1 MTAPTESSADEMDG
15 KIRQLDALFRPKR
28 VAFVG
33 ASDKNLF
40 SRRAYTQFLRVAPDA
55 ELPLV
60 NPRTEIVHGQ
70 QTVKRCVDIPGGID
84 CAFMLT
90 PADVTVSAL
99 DDAADAGARA
109 AVIVSQGWAE
119 EGPVGAVRQEEL
131 VAKARSRG
139 MTLLGP
145 NHIGFANLWDRV
157 APCSLGLE
165 LPTTPG
171 HVGLITQS
179 GAIGSSL
186 VTYAARNDVRFSF
199 VITVGNESMVDV
211 SAGIQYLV
219 EDENTRAIAVFA
231 ETIRDPQTF
240 REAARCAAEVGK
252 PIIILKVGSSQLA
265 AATAQAHTGALVGDD
280 RVIDAVLRQDGV
292 IRVKTVEDLVCT
304 ANLAAST
311 GPLRSSGIGVLS
323 TSGGACDITADL
335 GQDAGLSLPALDDV
349 ARARIE
355 KFLPSYGQ
363 AQNPLDMTGGALAD
377 PEAWKEGLRA
387 FAANQPQLGLLGV
400 VTSLPRE
407 GEQQRI
413 DTFRAVG
420 ECAAETGL
428 PIAVFPQIDQDQS
441 EYIRTVRDELN
452 VQIVMPGVA
461 RFVTAASAIARWS
474 KWLAARSARDPEPLT
489 PQPMAIRPIRAG
501 ETLSEY
507 DARAL
512 VAPAGV
518 EFVPTVLATD
528 VHEAI
533 GAAEAYSGPVVLKM
547 CSAGAA
553 HKTELGGVALNLHT
567 PAEVMAAFD
576 RLADRADQHGLTL
589 QGQLVSPMRGH
600 STELLVGVTRD
611 PSWGLILAVAAGGEL
626 VEILD
631 DSALRVLPVSRN
643 EISSMLRELRISRI
657 LDGYRG
663 RRSADF
669 DSVVDAVAGIAAAA
683 VGLGDKL
690 ASLEV
695 NPLAVSEDRVEG
707 LDILITTLADG

>member
-1 MTAPTESSADEMDG
+1 MTAMSASSACAVDD
-15 KIRQLDALFRPKR
+15 KTNQLDALFRPKR

-40 SRRAYTQFLRVAPDA
+40 SRRAYTQFRRIAPEA

-60 NPRTEIVHGQ
+60 NPRSKVVHGQ
-70 QTVKRCVDIPGGID
+70 PTVKRCVDIPGGID

-90 PADVTVSAL
+90 PAEATVSAL

-119 EGPVGAVRQEEL
+119 EGSEGAARQGEL
-131 VAKARSRG
+131 VEKARSRG

-145 NHIGFANLWDRV
+145 NHIGFANLWDKV

-179 GAIGSSL
+179 GAVGSSL

-199 VITVGNESMVDV
+199 VITVGNEAMVDV

-219 EDENTRAIAVFA
+219 EDMNTRAIAVFA

-240 REAARCAAEVGK
+240 REAARRAAEVGK
-252 PIIILKVGSSQLA
+252 PIIILKVGSSELA

-292 IRVKTVEDLVCT
+292 IRVRTVEDLVCT
-304 ANLAAST
+304 ANLAAAT
-311 GPLRSSGIGVLS
+311 GPLRSSGVGVLS
-323 TSGGACDITADL
+323 ASGGACDVTADL
-335 GQDAGLSLPALDDV
+335 GQDAGLSLPELDAA

-355 KFLPSYGQ
+355 QFLPSYGH

-387 FAANQPQLGLLGV
+387 FSASRPQMGLLGV

-420 ECAAETGL
+420 ECATETGI
-428 PIAVFPQIDQDQS
+428 PIAIFPQIEQDQS
-441 EYIRTVRDELN
+441 EYIRTVRDESN
-452 VQIVMPGVA
+452 VQIVMPSVA
-461 RFVTAASAIARWS
+461 RFVVAASALGRWS
-474 KWLAARSARDPEPLT
+474 EWLAARSAQVIPVPEVT
-489 PQPMAIRPIRAG
+489 EIRPMRAG
-501 ETLSEY
+501 EILSEY
-507 DARAL
+507 DARQL

-528 VHEAI
+528 VQKAVEA
-533 GAAEAYSGPVVLKM
+533 AAGFGGPVVLKL
-547 CSAGAA
+547 CSADAA
-553 HKTELGGVALNLHT
+553 HKTELGGVALNLQT
-567 PAEVMAAFD
+567 PDEVKAAFE
-576 RLADRADQHGLTL
+576 RLADSADRHGVNL
-589 QGQLVSPMRGH
+589 QGQLVSPMRSH
-600 STELLVGVTRD
+600 SIELLVGVTRD
-611 PSWGLILAVAAGGEL
+611 PSWGLVLAVAAGGEL

-631 DSALRVLPVSRN
+631 DSALRVLPVSRD
-643 EISSMLRELRISRI
+643 EISSLLRELRISRI
-657 LDGYRG
+657 FAGYRG

-669 DSVVDAVAGIAAAA
+669 AKIVDAVVGIAVAA
-683 VGLGDKL
+683 GQLGDNL
-690 ASLEV
+690 ASVEV
-695 NPLAVSEDRVEG
+695 NPLAISEDRVEG
-707 LDILITTLADG
+707 LDVLITTLADR

>member
-1 MTAPTESSADEMDG
+1 MTATSASSACAVDD
-15 KIRQLDALFRPKR
+15 KTNQLDALFRPKR

-40 SRRAYTQFLRVAPDA
+40 SRRAYTQFRRIAPEA

-60 NPRTEIVHGQ
+60 NPRTEVVHGQ
-70 QTVKRCVDIPGGID
+70 PTVKRCVDIPGGID

-90 PADVTVSAL
+90 PAEATVSAL

-119 EGPVGAVRQEEL
+119 EGSEGAARQGEL
-131 VAKARSRG
+131 VEKARSRG

-145 NHIGFANLWDRV
+145 NHIGFANLWDKV

-179 GAIGSSL
+179 GAVGSSL

-199 VITVGNESMVDV
+199 VITVGNEAMVDV

-219 EDENTRAIAVFA
+219 EDVNTRAIAVFA
-231 ETIRDPQTF
+231 ETIRDPQSF
-240 REAARCAAEVGK
+240 REAARRAAEAGK
-252 PIIILKVGSSQLA
+252 PIVILKVGSSELA

-292 IRVKTVEDLVCT
+292 IRVRTVEDLVCT
-304 ANLAAST
+304 ANLAAAT
-311 GPLRSSGIGVLS
+311 GPLRSSGVGVLS
-323 TSGGACDITADL
+323 ASGGACDVTADL
-335 GQDAGLSLPALDDV
+335 GQDAGLSLPELDAA

-355 KFLPSYGQ
+355 QFLPPYGH

-377 PEAWKEGLRA
+377 PQAWKEGLRA
-387 FAANQPQLGLLGV
+387 FSASQPQMGLLGV

-420 ECAAETGL
+420 ECATEIGI
-428 PIAVFPQIDQDQS
+428 PIAIFPQIEQDQS
-441 EYIRTVRDELN
+441 EYIRTVRDESN
-452 VQIVMPGVA
+452 VQIVMPSVA
-461 RFVTAASAIARWS
+461 RFVVAASALGRWS
-474 KWLAARSARDPEPLT
+474 EWLVARSAQVVPIPEVT
-489 PQPMAIRPIRAG
+489 EIRPVRAG
-501 ETLSEY
+501 EILSEY
-507 DARAL
+507 DARQL
-512 VAPAGV
+512 VSPAGV

-528 VHEAI
+528 VHKASEA
-533 GAAEAYSGPVVLKM
+533 AAGFGGPVVVKL
-547 CSAGAA
+547 CSADAA
-553 HKTELGGVALNLHT
+553 HKTELGGVALNLQT
-567 PAEVMAAFD
+567 PAEVKAAFE
-576 RLADRADQHGLTL
+576 RLADSADRHGVNL
-589 QGQLVSPMRGH
+589 QGQLVSPMRSH

-611 PSWGLILAVAAGGEL
+611 PSWGLVLAVAAGGEL

-631 DSALRVLPVSRN
+631 DSALRVLPVSRA

-657 LDGYRG
+657 FAGYRG
-663 RRSADF
+663 RPSADF
-669 DSVVDAVAGIAAAA
+669 AKIVDAVVGIAAAA
-683 VGLGDKL
+683 EQLGDNL
-690 ASLEV
+690 ASVEV
-695 NPLAVSEDRVEG
+695 NPLAISEDRVEG
-707 LDILITTLADG
+707 LDVLITTLADG